1 MHHKH
6 DDLSSDPQIHIKAN
20 VCVPSAGE
28 QGWVGTMLGTQAVK
42 SQGSLVSQ
50 SSQSASSRFNKR
62 PCFKKR
68 GGGWRNGQVIEG
80 PCCYTRSPRLIFLE
94 TQGENREPTHRSC
107 LLNSTYA
114 HFIPTLPL
122 SKCTQIKK
130 LKISYYFLM
139 FKFLKSSS
147 V

>member
-1 MHHKH
+1 
-6 DDLSSDPQIHIKAN
+6 
-20 VCVPSAGE
+20 
-28 QGWVGTMLGTQAVK
+28 MLGTQAVK

-80 PCCYTRSPRLIFLE
+80 PCCYTRSPKLIFLE

-107 LLNSTYA
+107 LLNVYIRALYSYSA
-114 HFIPTLPL
+114 TLKMHTNKKIKDQLLFPHV
-122 SKCTQIKK
+122 QI
-130 LKISYYFLM
+130 LKELISI
-139 FKFLKSSS
+139 